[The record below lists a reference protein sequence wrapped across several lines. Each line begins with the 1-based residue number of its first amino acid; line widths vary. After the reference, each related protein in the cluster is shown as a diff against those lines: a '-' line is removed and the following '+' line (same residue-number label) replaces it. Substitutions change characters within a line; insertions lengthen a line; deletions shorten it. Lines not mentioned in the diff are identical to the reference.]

1 LLKRTF
7 DILPILISALLFLP
21 VFILVPLIIR
31 SKLGSP
37 IFFKQS
43 RPGLNGRILG
53 MLKFRTMTN
62 ECNEDGDLLSDDMK
76 IRCQKLNKEFFSIEK
91 NIAQWIGLNI

>member
-1 LLKRTF
+1 MLKRTF

-37 IFFKQS
+37 IFFKQP
-43 RPGLNGRILG
+43 RPGLNGRIFG

-62 ECNEDGDLLSDDMK
+62 ECNEEEGLLSNDIK

-91 NIAQWIGLNI
+91 ILPHGLG